1 MQSCLRS
8 MVSVLIFPHPGSKRE
23 VDALPAGDLI
33 YLDVLGQPM
42 VVLGSYKV
50 ARELLDKRSANYS
63 DRPRSI
69 MAQLYVDRPLV

>member
-1 MQSCLRS
+1 
-8 MVSVLIFPHPGSKRE
+8 MVRVLIFSRPRSKQE
-23 VDALPAGDLI
+23 ADAPSAGDVV

-69 MAQLYVDRPLV
+69 MAQLYVDRPFV